1 MRPCNRFT
9 LKKAAFRE
17 VCGLGSLP
25 ATEVRVELSV
35 EENERC
41 EYGAFPSYRQSFAFH
56 PRLILDG
63 ETTRRASLNLHRG
76 SQIVGTQRGVGK
88 REWQRETVKSCR
100 QRMAPSVI
108 NSARFTVGEFRL
120 RRADSPS
127 VIRV

>member
-17 VCGLGSLP
+17 VCGLRSLP

-41 EYGAFPSYRQSFAFH
+41 EYEAFPSYRQSFAFH

-63 ETTRRASLNLHRG
+63 ETTRRISLNLDRG
-76 SQIVGTQRGVGK
+76 SGALDAQHGVRK
-88 REWQRETVKSCR
+88 REPQRETVKSRSQQDGSEGHIC
-100 QRMAPSVI
+100 VI
-108 NSARFTVGEFRL
+108 V
-120 RRADSPS
+120 
-127 VIRV
+127 

>member
-1 MRPCNRFT
+1 MRLQEGRNEKTHQAFMVGLDAARG
-9 LKKAAFRE
+9 KALRLDCRIS
-17 VCGLGSLP
+17 VNGSL
-25 ATEVRVELSV
+25 TDCS
-35 EENERC
+35 
-41 EYGAFPSYRQSFAFH
+41 SYVNH
-56 PRLILDG
+56 PTTLNARLIALVG

-88 REWQRETVKSCR
+88 REWQRETVKSRR